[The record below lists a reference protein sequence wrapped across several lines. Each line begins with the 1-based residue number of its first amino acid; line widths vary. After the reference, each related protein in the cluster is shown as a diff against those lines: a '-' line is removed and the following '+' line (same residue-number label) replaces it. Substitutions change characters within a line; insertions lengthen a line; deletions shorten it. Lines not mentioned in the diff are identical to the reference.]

1 MTELILYV
9 VGFIALCLVVA
20 RIITNG
26 NKHRQNEKEI
36 YEREA
41 SLKRLDK

>member
-1 MTELILYV
+1 MTTLIYV
-9 VGFIALCLVVA
+9 VGFLAFCAVIARL
-20 RIITNG
+20 ITNG

>member
-1 MTELILYV
+1 MTTLFYV
-9 VGFIALCLVVA
+9 VGFLTLCLVLA